1 MKKSE
6 DARIKHNKSRSCQF
20 SYYVLDAKSAL
31 CNAGAGA

>member
-20 SYYVLDAKSAL
+20 SYYDLDAESAL
-31 CNAGAGA
+31 GNADARA